1 MVRPHGI
8 RGEVAVEVR
17 TDDPGQRFA
26 AGSVLST
33 DPPAAGPLT
42 VVSTRWHSGRLL
54 VSFAGITDRNE
65 AEPLRGVWLTVNAAQ
80 VTAPEDPDEFLDHEL
95 VGLTVVTTAGERVGV
110 VTDVRHHGQDLL
122 VIEPAADSHRR
133 GEVLVPFVAA
143 IAVDVDVTGGRMVID
158 PPAGLLDLASAGPAG
173 PGGSPPRE
181 QAVAGERDAPGEQD
195 APRAQGAPRAQVSS
209 RGRVASRGQGP
220 SRGQGASRGQ
230 GGGRAGSSAH
240 RSRGKG

>member
-1 MVRPHGI
+1 VVRPHGI

-26 AGSVLST
+26 AGSVLGT

-54 VSFAGITDRNE
+54 VSFAGITDRNQ

-80 VTAPEDPDEFLDHEL
+80 VTAPEDPDEFHDHEL

-122 VIEPAADSHRR
+122 VIEPAAGSHRR
-133 GEVLVPFVAA
+133 GQVLVPFVAA
-143 IAVDVDVTGGRMVID
+143 IAVDVDVTGGHMVID

-173 PGGSPPRE
+173 PDGSARSEAAPRE
-181 QAVAGERDAPGEQD
+181 AAPSEEA
-195 APRAQGAPRAQVSS
+195 APRGQVSS
-209 RGRVASRGQGP
+209 RGHVASRG
-220 SRGQGASRGQ
+220 SGASRGQ

-240 RSRGKG
+240 RGRGKG